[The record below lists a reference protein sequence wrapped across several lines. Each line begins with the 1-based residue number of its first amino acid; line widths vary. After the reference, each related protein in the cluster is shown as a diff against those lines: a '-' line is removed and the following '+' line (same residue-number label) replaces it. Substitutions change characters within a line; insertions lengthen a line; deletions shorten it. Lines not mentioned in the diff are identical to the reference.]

1 MAFLW
6 VETLVQ
12 IGGVLLLAP
21 LVSGVIGRAKALFEF
36 RKGPPILQPY
46 YDLAKYLKKEILVPE
61 NSTRIFF
68 LAPVFVFGIYLLISF
83 VIPVILPFP
92 NLLSPTVDFLGG
104 GLLFGFTSLLL
115 ILGALNS
122 GNNISAMGA
131 SRSATFSAF
140 AEPTLI
146 MVFFSVA
153 LISGTNNPYVTNS
166 ILSAS
171 VASYL
176 GISHLLSAVA
186 FFMLLLFET
195 GQLPL
200 ESASTMELGM
210 IDEARVYEYS
220 GPHLFLTK
228 YSSML
233 KLYLLGSVF
242 LNVFAIPWF
251 MQTGLL
257 GSVLD
262 IPIMLGKWLV
272 LVAALVVINESLGK
286 VRLFKIQD
294 FLAIS
299 FALAIFSILTLTL
312 GGIE

>member
-1 MAFLW
+1 MSWLW
-6 VETLVQ
+6 VETVIQLV
-12 IGGVLLLAP
+12 GVLILAP
-21 LVSGVIGRAKALFEF
+21 LVTGIINRVEAIFES
-36 RKGPPILQPY
+36 RRGPSIFQPY
-46 YDLAKYLKKEILVPE
+46 YDLAKYLRKEILIPPD
-61 NSTRIFF
+61 STRIFY
-68 LAPVFVFGIYLLISF
+68 LAPFFVFGTYLLISL

-92 NLLSPTVDFLGG
+92 VYVSPTVDFLGG
-104 GLLFGFTSLLL
+104 GLLFALTSILL

-146 MVFFSVA
+146 MVFFAVA

-166 ILSAS
+166 VLATSFS
-171 VASYL
+171 SYL
-176 GISHLLSAVA
+176 GIYHLLSMAA

-200 ESASTMELGM
+200 ESQSNMELGM

-228 YSSML
+228 YSSMI

-242 LNVFAIPWF
+242 LNVFAFPWF
-251 MQTGLL
+251 LRTGLP
-257 GSVLD
+257 GSLED
-262 IPIMLGKWLV
+262 IPIMLAKWGILIV
-272 LVAALVVINESLGK
+272 ALVIVNESLGK

-294 FLAIS
+294 YLSVS
-299 FALAIFSILTLTL
+299 FALSIFSILTFTL
-312 GGIE
+312 GGIQ

>member
-1 MAFLW
+1 MTLLW
-6 VETLVQ
+6 VETLIQ
-12 IGGVLLLAP
+12 ILGVLVLAP
-21 LVSGVIGRAKALFEF
+21 LVSGLLNKSKAFFEARA
-36 RKGPPILQPY
+36 GPPVLQPY
-46 YDLAKYLKKEILVPE
+46 YDLAKYLKKEILIPS
-61 NSTRIFF
+61 NSTRVFF
-68 LAPVFVFGIYLLISF
+68 LVPFFVFGIYVLISF

-92 NLLSPTVDFLGG
+92 NYLSTIVDFLGG
-104 GLLFGFTSLLL
+104 GLLFGLTSFLL

-153 LISGTNNPYVTNS
+153 LITGTNNPYVTNS
-166 ILSAS
+166 ILSGS
-171 VASYL
+171 LTSYL
-176 GISHLLSAVA
+176 GLSHLLATAA

-200 ESASTMELGM
+200 ESTSTMELGM
-210 IDEARVYEYS
+210 IDEARIYEYT
-220 GPHLFLTK
+220 GRHLFLIK

-233 KLYLLGSVF
+233 KFYLLGSVF
-242 LNVFAIPWF
+242 LNVFLIPWF
-251 MQTGLL
+251 MQNGIA
-257 GSVLD
+257 GSFLD
-262 IPIMLGKWLV
+262 IPVMILKWLV
-272 LVAALVVINESLGK
+272 LIGILVVVNESLGK

-299 FALAIFSILTLTL
+299 FALSIFSIITLSL
-312 GGIE
+312 GGIL